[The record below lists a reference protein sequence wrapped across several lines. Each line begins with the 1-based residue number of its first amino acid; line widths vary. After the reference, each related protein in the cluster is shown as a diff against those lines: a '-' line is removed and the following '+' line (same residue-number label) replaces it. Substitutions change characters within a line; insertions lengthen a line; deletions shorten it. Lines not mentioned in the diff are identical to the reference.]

1 VAVLRCRSK
10 VRTGTFQPNRED
22 EGMDA
27 DDEDQ
32 KLRDA
37 LTEAALL
44 DPSSPQADARM
55 TALQLL
61 LDRGA
66 TMVDLREH
74 RDDLGLLA
82 ARLANVGIPTMTLRQ
97 LASHVGMSL
106 ELVDRL
112 FLAAGLP
119 DSGPDVL
126 SASDADVVMVE
137 TFAAGSAIYGEEV
150 AFQLARVIG
159 AATARIADA
168 LASAFIS
175 IIEPKATK
183 QDVSG
188 LGIVQ
193 ANLDGAELFPGLMAV
208 IERLLRRHL
217 INLAR
222 PQSVTPTAG
231 YETQELVVGF
241 VDLVGS
247 TGLASRLDS
256 PELGAVLSDF
266 EATAADS
273 VVRHRGRVVKF
284 IGDEVMFTVPD
295 PTAGVAAAV
304 EMVEALSARP
314 RLPPVRAGL
323 AYGSVLTRDGDCFG
337 PVVNLAARI
346 VGVASAGMIVMNE
359 GLSVHV
365 SDNGWT
371 VQQFGTHSLKGFND
385 PVPLFHLTR
394 AI

>member
-1 VAVLRCRSK
+1 
-10 VRTGTFQPNRED
+10 
-22 EGMDA
+22 M
-27 DDEDQ
+27 
-32 KLRDA
+32 
-37 LTEAALL
+37 
-44 DPSSPQADARM
+44 
-55 TALQLL
+55 
-61 LDRGA
+61 
-66 TMVDLREH
+66 H
-74 RDDLGLLA
+74 
-82 ARLANVGIPTMTLRQ
+82 
-97 LASHVGMSL
+97 
-106 ELVDRL
+106 
-112 FLAAGLP
+112 
-119 DSGPDVL
+119 
-126 SASDADVVMVE
+126 
-137 TFAAGSAIYGEEV
+137 
-150 AFQLARVIG
+150 
-159 AATARIADA
+159 
-168 LASAFIS
+168 
-175 IIEPKATK
+175 
-183 QDVSG
+183 
-188 LGIVQ
+188 
-193 ANLDGAELFPGLMAV
+193 ANLDVAELFPGLMAV

-337 PVVNLAARI
+337 PMVNLAARI
-346 VGVASAGMIVMNE
+346 VGFASAGMIAMNE

-365 SDNGWT
+365 SGDAWS
-371 VQQFGTHSLKGFND
+371 VKHLGTHSLKGFDD
-385 PVPLFHLTR
+385 PLPVFQLAR
-394 AI
+394 ANK

>member
-1 VAVLRCRSK
+1 
-10 VRTGTFQPNRED
+10 
-22 EGMDA
+22 MDTA
-27 DDEDQ
+27 DEDQ
-32 KLRDA
+32 ELRDT

-44 DPSSPQADARM
+44 DPNSPQVDPRM

-66 TMVDLREH
+66 TMVDLQEH

-82 ARLANVGIPTMTLRQ
+82 ARLANGGLPTMTRRQ
-97 LASHVGMSL
+97 LAGRIGISL

-119 DSGPDVL
+119 DPGPDVL
-126 SASDADVVMVE
+126 SADDSDVVMFE

-150 AFQLARVIG
+150 AFQLARVVG
-159 AATARIADA
+159 AATARVADS
-168 LASAFIS
+168 LASAFIAVV
-175 IIEPKATK
+175 EPKATK
-183 QDVSG
+183 EDASG

-193 ANLDGAELFPGLMAV
+193 ANLGLAELFPALMAV
-208 IERLLRRHL
+208 IAQLFRRHL
-217 INLAR
+217 VNLAR
-222 PQSVTPTAG
+222 PPSVTPAVG
-231 YETQELVVGF
+231 YETQDLVVGF

-256 PELGAVLSDF
+256 SELGVFLSDF
-266 EATAADS
+266 EATAADI

-284 IGDEVMFTVPD
+284 IGDEIMFTAPD

-304 EMVEALSARP
+304 EMVEALSGRP

-346 VGVASAGMIVMNE
+346 VGIASAGMIVINE
-359 GLSVHV
+359 GLSAHV
-365 SDNGWT
+365 SRDGWS
-371 VQQFGTHSLKGFND
+371 VKHLGTHSLKGFDD
-385 PVPLFHLTR
+385 PVPVFHLAR
-394 AI
+394 AV

>member
-1 VAVLRCRSK
+1 
-10 VRTGTFQPNRED
+10 
-22 EGMDA
+22 MDA